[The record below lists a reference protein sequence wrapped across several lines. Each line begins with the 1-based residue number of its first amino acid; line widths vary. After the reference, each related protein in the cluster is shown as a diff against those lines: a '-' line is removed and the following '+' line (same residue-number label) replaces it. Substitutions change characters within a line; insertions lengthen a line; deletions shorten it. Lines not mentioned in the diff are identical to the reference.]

1 MSEKI
6 KLLVQKWKGIKHKE
20 IILVILLSSLLFLFF
35 FSSLGKLSFN
45 DEKTSQSNTFSV
57 DNYVSGLE
65 KRLEDILTQID
76 GVGNVRVM
84 ITVSSGIK
92 TVPHYKEDGSV
103 LTSGGKPIV
112 EKEEFPTPIGVVVVS
127 EGADS
132 YLVKSQ
138 IIAATVSLLGIKA
151 DRVQVYRKMK

>member
-45 DEKTSQSNTFSV
+45 DEKTSQSNAFSV

-65 KRLEDILTQID
+65 KRLEDILTQMD

-92 TVPHYKEDGSV
+92 TIPHYKEDGSV

-127 EGADS
+127 DGADS

>member
-65 KRLEDILTQID
+65 KRLEDILTQMD

-92 TVPHYKEDGSV
+92 TIPHYKEDGSV

-127 EGADS
+127 DGADS

>member
-20 IILVILLSSLLFLFF
+20 IVLVILLSSLLFLFF

-65 KRLEDILTQID
+65 KRLENILTEMD

-92 TVPHYKEDGSV
+92 TIPHYKEDGSV

-127 EGADS
+127 DGADS

>member
-20 IILVILLSSLLFLFF
+20 ILLVILLSLLLFLFF

-76 GVGNVRVM
+76 GVGSVRVM

-92 TVPHYKEDGSV
+92 TIPHYKEDGSV

-127 EGADS
+127 DGADS

>member
-20 IILVILLSSLLFLFF
+20 IVLVILLSLLLFLFF

-65 KRLEDILTQID
+65 KRLENILTEMD
-76 GVGNVRVM
+76 GVGNARVM

-127 EGADS
+127 DGADS

>member
-65 KRLEDILTQID
+65 KRLENILTEMD

-92 TVPHYKEDGSV
+92 TIPHYKEDGSV

-127 EGADS
+127 DGADS

>member
-65 KRLEDILTQID
+65 KRLEDILMQMD
-76 GVGNVRVM
+76 GVGSVRVM

-92 TVPHYKEDGSV
+92 TIPHYNEDGSV

-127 EGADS
+127 DGADS